1 MTVETP
7 QAELGREF
15 SGPDATPTPW
25 TEAREHLAKAEVYWL
40 STVRPDG
47 RPHVTPLIAVWLD
60 GALHFCTGES
70 ERKNKNLARN
80 PRVVLTTGCNSLN
93 EGLDL
98 VIEGDALRV
107 SNDAKL
113 QHLADA
119 YVSKYGEDWLFTVSD
134 GVFHHSEGTAL
145 VYEVRPKTAFG
156 FAKGGAGRPDAM
168 ALLAPGLRDDLGKP
182 VVRR

>member
-7 QAELGREF
+7 VAHLGKEF
-15 SGPDATPTPW
+15 SSPDATPTPW
-25 TEAREHLAKAEVYWL
+25 EEARERLANAEVYWL

-47 RPHVTPLIAVWLD
+47 RPHVTPLIAIWLD
-60 GALHFCTGES
+60 GALYFCTGES

-80 PRVVLTTGCNSLN
+80 PRVVLTTGCNSLT

-98 VIEGDALRV
+98 VIEGDAVRV
-107 SNDAKL
+107 SDEVKL
-113 QHLADA
+113 ERVAES
-119 YVSKYGEDWLFTVSD
+119 YVSKYGEDWRFTVRD

-156 FAKGGAGRPDAM
+156 FAKGE
-168 ALLAPGLRDDLGKP
+168 PGGQTRW
-182 VVRR
+182 RF

>member
-7 QAELGREF
+7 QAEVGREF
-15 SGPDATPTPW
+15 SSPDATPTPW

-60 GALHFCTGES
+60 VALYFCTGET

-80 PRVVLTTGCNSLN
+80 PRVILTTGCNSLS

-98 VIEGDALRV
+98 VIEGDAIRV
-107 SNDAKL
+107 SDEVML
-113 QHLADA
+113 QRLAESYA
-119 YVSKYGEDWLFTVSD
+119 SKYGEDWRFTVRD
-134 GVFHHSEGTAL
+134 GVFHHSEGTAV

-156 FAKGGAGRPDAM
+156 FAKGE
-168 ALLAPGLRDDLGKP
+168 PGGQTRW
-182 VVRR
+182 RF